1 MLVMEDRR
9 KEIKAILNEE
19 LNNLRQRII
28 ENHIQAG
35 QRASGRT
42 IKSLHVVVDDNHGIL
57 FGRQAFGVLETGR
70 RPGKVPKGFCKII
83 RQWMMDKGIQ
93 VEKPKSFAYLVAR
106 KIAREGTEL
115 YRTGKHEDIY
125 SKDIERTI
133 QNIMN
138 RVFGIFS
145 KDVQYINLN
154 NNANSNI

>member
-9 KEIKAILNEE
+9 KEIKGILSEE
-19 LNNLRQRII
+19 LDSLRQRII
-28 ENHIQAG
+28 ENHIRAG

-42 IKSLHVVVDDNHGIL
+42 IKSLHVVVDDNHGFL

-70 RPGKVPKGFCKII
+70 RPGKVPKGFYKII

-115 YRTGKHEDIY
+115 YRTGKHGDIY
-125 SKDIERTI
+125 SEDIERTI
-133 QNIMN
+133 QNVMN

-145 KDVQYINLN
+145 KDVQHINLN

>member
-1 MLVMEDRR
+1 MEDRR
-9 KEIKAILNEE
+9 KEIKGILNEE
-19 LNNLRQRII
+19 LESLRQRIV

-42 IKSLHVVVDDNHGIL
+42 IKSLHVVVDDDHGIL
-57 FGRQAFGVLETGR
+57 FGRKAFGVLETGR
-70 RPGKVPKGFCKII
+70 GPGKVPKVFYKII
-83 RQWMMDKGIQ
+83 RQWMIDKGIQ

-106 KIAREGTEL
+106 KIAEKGTRL

-125 SKDIERTI
+125 SKGIEIAI

-145 KDVQYINLN
+145 KDVKHINLN
-154 NNANSNI
+154 SNANS

>member
-9 KEIKAILNEE
+9 KEIKGILNEE
-19 LNNLRQRII
+19 LESLRQRIV

-35 QRASGRT
+35 QRTSGRT
-42 IKSLHVVVDDNHGIL
+42 IKSLHVVVDDDHGIL
-57 FGRQAFGVLETGR
+57 FGRKAFGVLETGR
-70 RPGKVPKGFCKII
+70 GPGKVPKGFYKII
-83 RQWMMDKGIQ
+83 RQWMIDKGIQ

-106 KIAREGTEL
+106 KIAEKGTRL

-125 SKDIERTI
+125 SKDIEIAI

-145 KDVQYINLN
+145 KDVKHINLN
-154 NNANSNI
+154 SNANS

>member
-1 MLVMEDRR
+1 MEDKR
-9 KEIKAILNEE
+9 KEIKGILNEE
-19 LNNLRQRII
+19 LESLRQRIV

-42 IKSLHVVVDDNHGIL
+42 IKSLHVVVDDDHGIL
-57 FGRQAFGVLETGR
+57 FGRKAFGVLETGR
-70 RPGKVPKGFCKII
+70 GPGKVPKGFYKII
-83 RQWMMDKGIQ
+83 RQWMIDKGIQ

-106 KIAREGTEL
+106 KIAEKGTRL

-125 SKDIERTI
+125 SKYIEIAI

-145 KDVQYINLN
+145 KDVKHINLN
-154 NNANSNI
+154 SNANS